1 MYLNTC
7 FSEHRW
13 VISIPTLFRRFA
25 LVILV
30 VFALSACASTGD
42 NGERDYFPG
51 NSPYYSFGTAQSKE
65 NFANVRRAESA
76 VGIYSDQRSWGW
88 FDAGIAPGNILM
100 IQYYFPF
107 SVRWELKDGRQFILE
122 NIDVRSIMKEYFK
135 DKGNDIT
142 LPWQREGRPK
152 YHTGDAYP
160 ALVYEVK
167 DDAVRIKWLIEIN
180 RTPIDKR
187 ILPSGA
193 AVKPDIEYEQHLVVE
208 IKGKPTRGI
217 DFEQKWEVQKNIN
230 RGVVNGK

>member
-7 FSEHRW
+7 FSEQKW
-13 VISIPTLFRRFA
+13 EISIPTLFRRSV
-25 LVILV
+25 LLILV
-30 VFALSACASTGD
+30 VFALSACSTTRGNGD
-42 NGERDYFPG
+42 RDYFPG

-65 NFANVRRAESA
+65 NFANVKRAESA

-142 LPWQREGRPK
+142 LPWQREGRQRDRWD
-152 YHTGDAYP
+152 YDP

-167 DDAVRIKWLIEIN
+167 DDTVRLKWLITEIK
-180 RTPIDKR
+180 TPPSQR
-187 ILPSGA
+187 FLSSGA
-193 AVKPDIEYEQHLVVE
+193 ITKWDLDRKEYLVKE
-208 IKGKPTRGI
+208 IKGKPTLGI
-217 DFEQKWEVQKNIN
+217 DFNQKWESRNNIN
-230 RGVVNGK
+230 RGAVSGK